1 MTLNNVAG
9 YFQKL
14 SRTMPGHSAFL
25 WILLFYRIYPALG
38 RMNLL
43 PKFSFVFL
51 SSHPKNDRR
60 NFFIGWFLVRIS
72 FSYIYFTAWKLSVFQ
87 VFPVRIFP
95 HLYWIQRDIPYDSVF
110 SPNAGIYESG
120 KLRTQTLF
128 TQYPVQRHTL
138 NSAKY
143 LWWSLLWK

>member
-1 MTLNNVAG
+1 MLLDISKNLAE
-9 YFQKL
+9 QCL
-14 SRTMPGHSAFL
+14 A
-25 WILLFYRIYPALG
+25 IQLFYEFYYFIGFILHWVEWICYQSLV
-38 RMNLL
+38 L
-43 PKFSFVFL
+43 FFL

-95 HLYWIQRDIPYDSVF
+95 HLYWIQRDIPYNSIF